1 VQTIVSMIILRTK
14 MNPLV
19 AIWYRFVNDP
29 LQIYRSGPAAN
40 GPAASGGGPAAGGPG
55 PAAGGA
61 GTRAGRRGDRG
72 VTTGPFGMMIF
83 SFTAAGADPRR

>member
-1 VQTIVSMIILRTK
+1 MQTIVSMIILRTK

-40 GPAASGGGPAAGGPG
+40 GPAA
-55 PAAGGA
+55 GGA
-61 GTRAGRRGDRG
+61 GTRADRRGDRG

-83 SFTAAGADPRR
+83 AFMAAGADPRR